1 MFVCLLI
8 VCPRNYL
15 NNVQDII
22 KVHFCQLRLVVSFN
36 NILYTQLA
44 EGRKIVASL
53 HFQFIFF
60 LLGEKSLRIISD
72 FFFVLLE
79 NTKFTKNTKNT
90 KNLPR
95 IPRTHMKSLHYW
107 FLVSCGIKGV
117 KSSLRYISNLFL
129 SYWAKNRFAPFLFFF
144 GN

>member
-1 MFVCLLI
+1 M
-8 VCPRNYL
+8 
-15 NNVQDII
+15 
-22 KVHFCQLRLVVSFN
+22 
-36 NILYTQLA
+36 A

-79 NTKFTKNTKNT
+79 NTNFTKNT
-90 KNLPR
+90 KNLPW
-95 IPRTHMKSLHYW
+95 IPRIHMKSLHYW

-117 KSSLRYISNLFL
+117 KSSLRFISNLFF
-129 SYWAKNRFAPFLFFF
+129 SYWAKNRFASFLTFFLSYWRIPILPRIPRIYHEYQEYTWNHF
-144 GN
+144 IIGFWFLVVLRA